1 MIDWLS
7 MVVPCHHPEPITGG
21 HVLSIQPT
29 GEVEWTCRKRATVE
43 GSFSTGLQVRT
54 AEHVAA
60 ETPCEYIEVSG
71 NPVKFFQGHNLWG
84 TDDVHSLVLATM
96 DYLVPALG
104 LTPTE
109 SDRARWMAGGVRLT
123 RVDCTESFHLGSLG
137 EVLAWLRAAE
147 QTAHLSHRGRGQL
160 VKGSTLYFG
169 KNSRRWSLKLYSKG
183 QEIRAK
189 GHGQDAVLSLPSA
202 VEWANRTL
210 RVELVLRGM
219 ELKRLG
225 RDMVTAWMPQEGT
238 DWVTGEG
245 VTLELLRDR
254 LEGMTMTTTAKLS
267 ADVLE
272 SLFPAQRTAFAAW
285 EAGNDLRVMMSR
297 PSFYRLRAKLLPHGI
312 DIATVLPREVSNVVP
327 LFKTLEAVPAP
338 VPDWAVG
345 TPLYFEP
352 PRRLRVG

>member
-1 MIDWLS
+1 MIDWLT
-7 MVVPCHHPEPITGG
+7 MVVPCKHQTPIDGG
-21 HVLSIQPT
+21 KVLCVDAN
-29 GEVEWTCRKRATVE
+29 GELSWESKKKRRVE
-43 GSFSTGLQVRT
+43 GSFGGSIGVAT
-54 AEHVAA
+54 AEH
-60 ETPCEYIEVSG
+60 EGPDPCTHLWIDG
-71 NPVKFFQGHNLWG
+71 NPAKWFQGHNLWG
-84 TDDVHSLVLATM
+84 TDDLHGLALATVTH
-96 DYLVPALG
+96 LVDVLG

-109 SDRARWMAGGVRLT
+109 ADRAAWRAGCIRLT

-160 VKGSTLYFG
+160 KKGSTLYFG

-225 RDMVTAWMPQEGT
+225 RDLVSAWMPQEGT

-254 LEGMTMTTTAKLS
+254 LGGMTMTTTAKLS
-267 ADVLE
+267 ADVLD
-272 SLFPAQRTAFAAW
+272 SLRPPLRLAVKAW
-285 EAGNDLRVMMSR
+285 EAGDDLRSTLPR
-297 PSFYRLRAKLLPHGI
+297 PTFYKYRKELLPHGI
-312 DIATVLPREVSNVVP
+312 DIATLLPREVSNVVP

>member
-43 GSFSTGLQVRT
+43 GSFSTGLQVRS
-54 AEHVAA
+54 AEHQGAD
-60 ETPCEYIEVSG
+60 PCTHIEVSG

-84 TDDVHSLVLATM
+84 SDDVHGLALATVTH
-96 DYLVPALG
+96 LVDVLG

-109 SDRARWMAGGVRLT
+109 ADRAAWRAGCIRLT

-225 RDMVTAWMPQEGT
+225 RDLVSAWMPQEGT
-238 DWVTGEG
+238 DWVAGEG

-254 LEGMTMTTTAKLS
+254 LGGMTMTTTAKLS
-267 ADVLE
+267 ADVLD

-285 EAGNDLRVMMSR
+285 EAGNDLRTMMPTR
-297 PSFYRLRAKLLPHGI
+297 SFYRLRAKLLPHGI

-327 LFKTLEAVPAP
+327 LFKTLEAVPAA